1 MAEQRTVTASVAGSS
16 PAVSA
21 IGVKCCG
28 RTRVLGTWRASSIL
42 ADADHF
48 VHVPQ
53 GGCMEN
59 VMPAHFYPE
68 LSTEQ
73 KLSVREAQF
82 NLDRVRQTALA
93 TVQNAEKAVMSVLE
107 KIAADLKIDVSTAQF
122 GLDTLVFT
130 DKP

>member
-1 MAEQRTVTASVAGSS
+1 MQEAQQGYTV
-16 PAVSA
+16 
-21 IGVKCCG
+21 
-28 RTRVLGTWRASSIL
+28 
-42 ADADHF
+42 
-48 VHVPQ
+48 
-53 GGCMEN
+53 
-59 VMPAHFYPE
+59 YPE

-130 DKP
+130 DKK